1 MAISR
6 RDFRLDYLAALDRL
20 PVQHRRVFELKQAG
34 ESDTRIAAI
43 VGLSRPSITV
53 HYHEAKASLREQL
66 NGYEQL
72 A

>member
-1 MAISR
+1 VALSR

-20 PVQHRRVFELKQAG
+20 PVPHRRVFELKQAG
-34 ESDTRIAAI
+34 ESDARIASL
-43 VGLSRPSITV
+43 VGLSRLTVTV

-66 NGYEQL
+66 QGYEQL